1 MMENFFACGF
11 VFLIYAIRKFFK
23 NKILYP
29 SIVFSA
35 MWGIACVYTGAI
47 LNGYGE
53 NLMLKEYYEY
63 QYMDSYIVLFTIA
76 SLLGFMLAHLFTGRN
91 NKKVN
96 LAMSNTFMD
105 NILEKYKWVMW
116 LNFYGGLLRIVAVII
131 TFGFNSFGDYR
142 LAANALMMSSTFSF
156 VGIVFRLT
164 AYTQMLA
171 NVYLA
176 LYGLKTG
183 FGQLDMKKMVGMFIL
198 FAPTQMATGGRL
210 FVLYFI
216 LYFFGSFILARGL
229 KIRED
234 GGRLFERSE
243 RRIIVYATAFF
254 FFVVAAIPMLRS
266 GGVREDNESALEK
279 FAYIT
284 EGALSTEQ
292 LMQVIPPESVQP
304 EYGMASFGN
313 FSDQHKEYLSFLL
326 GTKNSAGVKAFLVP
340 LYLDFGYYGSVV
352 ALFFLAFLIE
362 YFAIRCLNWLTVI
375 RLCVFVLLLKM
386 VYESV
391 ISPIIS
397 INFPQI
403 ELIIIFAIFYRSLF
417 GNLKADDVEY
427 EESDE

>member
-1 MMENFFACGF
+1 MGNFFICGF
-11 VFLIYAIRKFFK
+11 VFLLYAIRKFFK

-29 SIVFSA
+29 SIVFST

-53 NLMLKEYYEY
+53 NLFLKEYYEY

-76 SLLGFMLAHLFTGRN
+76 SLLGFMLAHLFTGRYS
-91 NKKVN
+91 KKVN
-96 LAMSNTFMD
+96 LAMSHTFMD

-116 LNFYGGLLRIVAVII
+116 LNFFGGLLRIVAVIA
-131 TFGFNSFGDYR
+131 TFGFDSVMDYR
-142 LAANALMMSSTFSF
+142 MAANTLMMAPSFTFA
-156 VGIVFRLT
+156 GLVFRVT

-176 LYGLKTG
+176 LYGMKTG
-183 FGQLDMKKMVGMFIL
+183 FGRLDMKKMVGMFIL

-234 GGRLFERSE
+234 GGRLFGSSE
-243 RRIIVYATAFF
+243 RRVIAYAAVFL
-254 FFVVAAIPMLRS
+254 FFVVAVIPMLRS
-266 GGVREDNESALEK
+266 GGIREDNESALEK

-313 FSDQHKEYLSFLL
+313 ISDQHKEYLSFLL
-326 GTKNSAGVKAFLVP
+326 GTKNSAGVKSFLVP
-340 LYLDFGYYGSVV
+340 LYLDFGYYGSVI

-375 RLCVFVLLLKM
+375 RLCVFVMLLKM

-391 ISPIIS
+391 ISPIIVT
-397 INFPQI
+397 NFPQF
-403 ELIIIFAIFYRSLF
+403 ELIIVFAIFYRSLF
-417 GNLKADDVEY
+417 GSLEADDVEY